1 MREIKFRVWEFLH
14 EKMHYLKNRDFAWL
28 GETALNSKYYEV
40 MQFTGFKDK
49 YGKEIYE
56 RDILID
62 NSGEKFLVMYY
73 DIRSGYYL
81 QVLRTEM
88 MNDIDEGECLSA
100 YKILKELN
108 KRRNLKVS
116 RTEGDS
122 K

>member
-40 MQFTGFKDK
+40 MQFTGLKDK

-88 MNDIDEGECLSA
+88 MNDIDLFEMDLMVVYGNDFEN
-100 YKILKELN
+100 KELLN
-108 KRRNLKVS
+108 SVEIKK
-116 RTEGDS
+116 
-122 K
+122 